1 MRKSG
6 HAAREQQSMPREIR
20 DSRFRQGDTRRDSK
34 FFTVGVGDS
43 QRAGYWEGREGV
55 PCVWQPLGTN
65 RLVLKQTREI
75 RVELHHGAV
84 ANFLPRSPQDLL
96 RVCMRNVPQGYMCFN
111 TQSPVGGAVW
121 GRWQTLA
128 GGTGIQGCSRG
139 SKPSSASYPSSHHQL
154 LTCKSHVLPL
164 PWTKSTPATVLSLDS
179 GPDVPKGEPT

>member
-1 MRKSG
+1 M
-6 HAAREQQSMPREIR
+6 
-20 DSRFRQGDTRRDSK
+20 
-34 FFTVGVGDS
+34 
-43 QRAGYWEGREGV
+43 
-55 PCVWQPLGTN
+55 WQPLGTN

-75 RVELHHGAV
+75 RAELHHGAV

-128 GGTGIQGCSRG
+128 GGTGIQGRSRG

-154 LTCKSHVLPL
+154 LTCKSQVLPL
-164 PWTKSTPATVLSLDS
+164 PWAKSTPATVLSLDS
-179 GPDVPKGEPT
+179 SPDVPKGEPTQDRLFSHVFNHSNGNRHLHYEPLRRGTEFVERSVYLRRHRWHLENLNPSSSQTTV